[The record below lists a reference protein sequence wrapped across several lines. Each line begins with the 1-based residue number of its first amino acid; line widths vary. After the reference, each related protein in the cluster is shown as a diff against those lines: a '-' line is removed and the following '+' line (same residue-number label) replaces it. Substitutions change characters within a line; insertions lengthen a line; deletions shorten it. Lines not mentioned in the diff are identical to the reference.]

1 MFRRVLFPADF
12 SEPAIRLLEC
22 PGAFRPLGVEDV
34 VLLHVTDVRQAV
46 NLLGFDMTFYE
57 RHDDLARR
65 ELERS
70 RERVEALGFACRAV
84 QFHDVPGKG
93 ILHTARAEKC
103 DLILMGSHGKT
114 LAREI
119 LLGSVSE
126 YTVRHAPVPVLLM
139 KVQVV
144 EQMGRTV
151 CTFAC
156 ERLLEKVLLPTDFSE
171 CAKQA
176 LALARGLCPAETE
189 ELVLMHVQDVRKLR
203 PHLAARIDEFNRSDT
218 ERLTALQQ
226 DLEADGFQVQ
236 TRLSEGVPFQEILRT
251 ADEEDVGVIVL
262 STHGRSAIGEVLLG
276 GVSQEVI
283 RRARQAVLVVPCAK
297 FCPTPE

>member
-1 MFRRVLFPADF
+1 MPGRIPAARRRGGGAAPRDGCA
-12 SEPAIRLLEC
+12 SGGEPAR
-22 PGAFRPLGVEDV
+22 V
-34 VLLHVTDVRQAV
+34 
-46 NLLGFDMTFYE
+46 
-57 RHDDLARR
+57 RHDLLRAPR
-65 ELERS
+65 RS
-70 RERVEALGFACRAV
+70 RTPRTRAESRACGSPGIRGPHTV
-84 QFHDVPGKG
+84 QFQDVPGQG
-93 ILHTARAEKC
+93 IVHAARAEKC

-126 YTVRHAPVPVLLM
+126 HTVRHAPVPVLLM

-144 EQMGRTV
+144 EQMGRMV

-156 ERLLEKVLLPTDFSE
+156 EHMLRKVLLPTDFSE
-171 CAKQA
+171 CATQA
-176 LALARGLCPAETE
+176 LALARGLRPAGTE
-189 ELVLMHVQDVRKLR
+189 ELFLMHVQDVRMLR
-203 PHLAARIDEFNRSDT
+203 PYLATRIDEFNRVDT

-226 DLEADGFQVQ
+226 ELEADGFQVQ

-251 ADEEDVGVIVL
+251 AGEEDVGVIVL

-276 GVSQEVI
+276 SVSQEVI
-283 RRARQAVLVVPCAK
+283 RRARRSILVVPCAK